1 MDLFLFIVSTVFS
14 YVKSKKLKDAA
25 RRAAEDAA
33 GVLLNQE
40 TTNAYLQV
48 IYGRRRAGG
57 VKRLLGTL
65 DVPGGDKNEYLYMAL
80 LVCEGTINSLSEIEI
95 DDDPI
100 THSKFNGL
108 VTWEYHLGA
117 DDQAASTLLQQI
129 PGWTENHRFA
139 GIAYVAL
146 RFKWDSE
153 RVVFS
158 DNPNVTVI
166 TEGRTLFDPRTGVTA
181 YSANPALCTRDY
193 KTNPRYGKG
202 LAAARIDDV
211 SYSLATNDYEE
222 TVEYVTGSGALG
234 RLHEFNAVIDT
245 GKTLFD
251 NLQIMQTG
259 CRGLLPYSQGKYG
272 LYCDK
277 ARPVSMHFDAS
288 NTRPGIK
295 VVGEKKS
302 NKYNQVRVTWVNPN
316 NSWQSE
322 TAIWPAKDSVA
333 SLSYLAEDQVE
344 LIYEIDMP
352 TCTNGYAAL
361 DFARLLCV
369 RSRSGKRL
377 VLPATAAA
385 FALSVPDTISVT
397 HTTPGFRDKQFQIE
411 SLGLSSDGECVI
423 SGTEYDP
430 SVYSYDNDVE
440 QTVYADTT
448 ISDPSVVAPVSNLK
462 AVGAVQ
468 SESDGGYL
476 SAIDVSFDAPLDSFV
491 DSYEITFVSDSSQE
505 IVLIRTTNYRQTN
518 LNATATY
525 TVSVSAV
532 NAAGFRSASISVI
545 GVSPSIDTVA
555 PGAPTNP
562 SVIGTFKQINLG
574 WTNPVDSDFRH
585 VEIKR
590 SGTNVEA
597 DAVYLDRTDS
607 GSYSDSGYTQQVTR
621 YYWLRSVD
629 RTGNASDWIAAGG
642 GTALPL
648 VASDFDAGV
657 IDFDFLSDDVQSTLD
672 NAVSADDFVEEIAN
686 IDLDIGA
693 IESELNLKATTFDLN
708 VIIDQAQRTGD
719 TIDLVA
725 ERMLDLALTQ
735 SETLGLVSDAGIVV
749 DPATGS
755 VTIQAVQ
762 ALSTEVNTRINN
774 VSVDLSAAESQIS
787 LKASVAYVNNT
798 IASAVLNASDL
809 ESLNALEAKISQAEI
824 DISGAEATI
833 LLKSDVTTVSGLDV
847 RLQQAEIDINAA
859 DEAIELKVNNT
870 QFGPLAT
877 RVQTAEQTLSTI
889 DAPAIAQTVIDS
901 RAINNAVELNAIN
914 SLQDLLNNYHA
925 QTAIKTDLAFAQT
938 SITADV
944 NDLRESTATSRL
956 ELASLIDANQATIV
970 SESQTRA
977 TETAA
982 NASLIEALTASVG
995 SNTSSLQTESTARSD
1010 ADSAIAQTITA
1021 LNSAVADKAES
1032 TAVETL
1038 NTRVK
1043 KSEETITSEATKLLK
1058 LESNLSGTDT
1068 DVASNAT
1075 AVSGLNTRVKKSE
1088 KTITSQATSITA
1100 LTSGLADTDTSVA
1113 SNATAVSGLDTK
1125 VKKSEETITSQANS
1139 ITALTSGLADTDTS
1153 LASNAAAVS
1162 GLNTRVQ
1169 NAEGSVSSQA
1179 TAVTALSSSVG
1190 SNTSSISTQATTI
1203 DGIKSQFSVTTDVN
1217 GHVSGFGLISEIIA
1231 GVPASAFIVSADQ
1244 FAIGGANNADGS
1256 YPFVHYANA
1265 TTVTVDGVSV
1275 TIPAGTYIESAK
1287 INYLSA
1293 NNIKAGKLS
1302 AQRIDVDGQTIEAY
1316 GNRLKIKNLG
1326 VDTLQIAGNAETI
1339 PRSATSVSPF
1349 YLQDQVWT
1357 TLATLTFLPSRV
1369 NGLAPPVSIKAF
1381 IPFEAKDAAGTVGFG
1396 SIEYRIRRGSS
1407 VISGP
1412 LTFGELRTF
1421 DNYISVSGFVGQ
1433 DFGSMSGS
1441 APGFRGQLSG
1451 SVSPIHLDVT
1461 YSTAQRT
1468 YTLQAKYTRDLG
1480 ANNWRVPRGAVLEC
1494 TEVKK

>member
-57 VKRLLGTL
+57 VKRVLGSL

-146 RFKWDSE
+146 RFKWDSK

-181 YSANPALCTRDY
+181 YSTNPALVTRDY

-491 DSYEITFVSDSSQE
+491 DSYEITFVGSDSSQE

-532 NAAGFRSASISVI
+532 NSVGFRSAPISVI

-1293 NNIKAGKLS
+1293 NIIKVGKLS
-1302 AQRIDVDGQTIEAY
+1302 AQRISVDGQTIEAY

-1326 VDTLQIAGNAETI
+1326 VDTLQIAGNAVTI
-1339 PRSATSVSPF
+1339 PRSTTSASTL
-1349 YLQDQVWT
+1349 YLPRQSWYTINRIV
-1357 TLATLTFLPSRV
+1357 FLPANVGGS
-1369 NGLAPPVSIKAF
+1369 AQPVSIKAF
-1381 IPFEAKDAAGTVGFG
+1381 IPFRAKDAGGNG
-1396 SIEYRIRRGSS
+1396 GEGYLEYRIRKNNA
-1407 VISGP
+1407 VVSGP
-1412 LTFGELRTF
+1412 IEFTKRELE
-1421 DNYISVSGFVGQ
+1421 I
-1433 DFGSMSGS
+1433 FGSYPNTYLFAIGPESG
-1441 APGFRGQLSG
+1441 A
-1451 SVSPIHLDVT
+1451 VSPIYLDT
-1461 YSTAQRT
+1461 STSLAQRS
-1468 YTLQAKYTRDLG
+1468 YTLEVKFTNQSSSFSG
-1480 ANNWRVPRGAVLEC
+1480 GFNVPAGAVLEC
-1494 TEVKK
+1494 TEVKR